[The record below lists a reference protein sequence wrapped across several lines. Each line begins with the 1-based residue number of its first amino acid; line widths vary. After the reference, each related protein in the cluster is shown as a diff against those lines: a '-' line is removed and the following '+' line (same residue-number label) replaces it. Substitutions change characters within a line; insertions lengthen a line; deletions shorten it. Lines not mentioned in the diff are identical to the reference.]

1 VEGRSTAVPRTEGL
15 GTARAL
21 TARPYAVVAGIWAV
35 WAGAVVAT
43 VAIGIASGAYDRAK
57 APPGTPLFPLFSW
70 DFGWYDAIAHY
81 GYAAVADRRYAFF
94 PLWPWLIRA
103 SGSVADWKLAGA
115 VALAAS
121 ALAFLGV
128 AAGSPAG
135 RPRQAALALACWPG
149 SFALLLAYPDGL
161 ALAAAAWAAALVLR
175 ERPLLAAPLG
185 AAAALLRPNGLLI
198 ALPLAWLARGR
209 DWRYKLAAAAPVAA
223 AVAVELFFWRR
234 SGHVDAFF
242 HAQRLWGRNGPTGIG
257 HWADH
262 VRNRVDAHLA
272 PVAILLVVAVA
283 ALLIAWRRFGPLTT
297 AVVAY
302 VCAVPLLLASTHD
315 LQGFVDSAR
324 CVLVL
329 PLLVVLWRMG
339 ERYRPWAAFA
349 TVVVALL
356 LGSGLMQSFGR
367 QSLYAFPIF
376 WALGEGPAWLRRPPL
391 AVLGFAANL
400 GIALLLTRFAP

>member
-1 VEGRSTAVPRTEGL
+1 M
-15 GTARAL
+15 
-21 TARPYAVVAGIWAV
+21 
-35 WAGAVVAT
+35 
-43 VAIGIASGAYDRAK
+43 
-57 APPGTPLFPLFSW
+57 
-70 DFGWYDAIAHY
+70 
-81 GYAAVADRRYAFF
+81 
-94 PLWPWLIRA
+94 
-103 SGSVADWKLAGA
+103 
-115 VALAAS
+115 
-121 ALAFLGV
+121 
-128 AAGSPAG
+128 
-135 RPRQAALALACWPG
+135 
-149 SFALLLAYPDGL
+149 
-161 ALAAAAWAAALVLR
+161 
-175 ERPLLAAPLG
+175 
-185 AAAALLRPNGLLI
+185 
-198 ALPLAWLARGR
+198 
-209 DWRYKLAAAAPVAA
+209 
-223 AVAVELFFWRR
+223 
-234 SGHVDAFF
+234 
-242 HAQRLWGRNGPTGIG
+242 
-257 HWADH
+257 
-262 VRNRVDAHLA
+262 
-272 PVAILLVVAVA
+272 VAVA
-283 ALLIAWRRFGPLTT
+283 ALVIAWRRFGPLTT

>member
-1 VEGRSTAVPRTEGL
+1 MADGP
-15 GTARAL
+15 GTALPAL
-21 TARPYAVVAGIWAV
+21 VRRPYVAVLAIWTV

-43 VAIGIASGAYDRAK
+43 VVIGITAGAYDRAK
-57 APPGTPLFPLFSW
+57 SVPGTQLFPFFSW
-70 DFGWYDAIAHY
+70 DFGWYEGIAQH

-103 SGSVADWKLAGA
+103 SGSIADWQVAGA
-115 VALAAS
+115 VTLAAS

-161 ALAAAAWAAALVLR
+161 ALAAAAWGAALVLR
-175 ERPLLAAPLG
+175 ERPLLAVPLG

-198 ALPLAWLARGR
+198 ALPLAWLARGK
-209 DWRYKLAAAAPVAA
+209 DWRYKLAAATPVAA
-223 AVAVELFFWRR
+223 ALAVELFFWTR

-242 HAQRLWGRNGPTGIG
+242 HAQRLWGRRGPTGVG
-257 HWADH
+257 HWAGH
-262 VRNRVDAHLA
+262 VRDRVDANTL

-283 ALLIAWRRFGPLTT
+283 AIVITWRRFGPLTT
-297 AVVAY
+297 AAVVY

-324 CVLVL
+324 CALVL
-329 PLLVVLWRMG
+329 PLLVVLWLMG